1 MIQLGR
7 NLKAKVSAEKALGVD
22 PTVRLLL
29 LGLLAAGCW
38 LRCTCCTLYAA
49 GCWLLLLVLSP
60 FSSEHVVPL
69 FGWLQHEKSLKR
81 LEKAKAG
88 IEKDKQG

>member
-7 NLKAKVSAEKALGVD
+7 NIKGKISAEKALAVD
-22 PTVRLLL
+22 PTVRRPSSANATVADYCALS
-29 LGLLAAGCW
+29 AA
-38 LRCTCCTLYAA
+38 RVANCCITA
-49 GCWLLLLVLSP
+49 V
-60 FSSEHVVPL
+60 
-69 FGWLQHEKSLKR
+69 LQHEKSLKR